1 MKQKTRDRL
10 EALEC
15 TVQALVDD
23 LELQVRKLS
32 QLRDQQRIHT
42 NTVRNLT
49 LEHKAVAATVKELE
63 ARTVFKEKLLEHF
76 TNNAERRDA
85 PPLHMWSVGLAP
97 HSVSIDAIACAVVIA
112 ETSTSARAL
121 VRALNTVGCHR
132 IADIGVCSRMGA
144 VRYRTPEVIAWA
156 FGESL

>member
-23 LELQVRKLS
+23 PELQVRKLRR
-32 QLRDQQRIHT
+32 LRDQQRIHT

-49 LEHKAVAATVKELE
+49 LEH
-63 ARTVFKEKLLEHF
+63 
-76 TNNAERRDA
+76 NAERRDA
-85 PPLHMWSVGLAP
+85 PPLLMWSVGLAP
-97 HSVSIDAIACAVVIA
+97 HSVPVDAIACAVVIA

-121 VRALNTVGCHR
+121 VRALNTVGCHHL
-132 IADIGVCSRMGA
+132 ADIGVCSRMGA
-144 VRYRTPEVIAWA
+144 VHYRTPEVIAWA
-156 FGESL
+156 RGEGVASW

>member
-23 LELQVRKLS
+23 LELQVRKLNR
-32 QLRDQQRIHT
+32 LRDQQRIHTDTVRNLT

-49 LEHKAVAATVKELE
+49 LEH
-63 ARTVFKEKLLEHF
+63 
-76 TNNAERRDA
+76 NAERRDA
-85 PPLHMWSVGLAP
+85 PPLYMWSVGLAP
-97 HSVSIDAIACAVVIA
+97 HSVSVDAIACAVVIA
-112 ETSTSARAL
+112 DTGPSARAL

-156 FGESL
+156 LGESL